1 LINASQRYVIFGVMT
16 SLGLIA
22 GCGRLETVEVP
33 LVDSSHRPIILTERR
48 ALGLPNAPPGTRFVR
63 GWRFEENSNGL
74 SIRPDGSTAWL
85 EIAQLEARERNLV
98 LELTRGSS
106 GTGGIV
112 RARSSNRDLGSF
124 ELAENVAIP
133 LPADLG
139 PGRVPIELEFSKPA
153 DIVGISLSA
162 AAPRGRVEV
171 EGANVNQSGWSMVD
185 FVRWVESDTRLVGEL
200 VLPSGGMP
208 NQRFSV
214 GVGRGDREVV
224 KVFEAAASKTKD
236 GEDVRYFDVP
246 LLDAPGLVRI
256 RLTAAGRGPAGRW
269 RDLLLVTR
277 RGQATP
283 EIDPVPDPPK
293 LVVLYVFDALRADHM
308 GYLGSTL
315 GASPCLD
322 RLASEGAAFH
332 NHLSVAPNTGPATRS
347 LFTGYGF
354 LEGRE
359 LSAVGLET
367 IAETYSEAGFVTAS
381 FSSNPH
387 LSPSFGLTRGFEHVD
402 FLPLEQDHRVN
413 GEVTVNDSAE
423 RVHTAALRWLDGQN
437 PDESLFLYLHTLHP
451 HNPYTPPEPFPSR
464 FLSAEA
470 SVLDGRTRTMV
481 AIRDL
486 EREVTLEDVEIVR
499 QRYAANLAYND
510 AELCELVEGLEG
522 RFPGEVLLVVT
533 SDHGEELFDHDGVL
547 HGHTLYDEMLHV
559 PLVVWWPGQISQ
571 RIIDEPTDTLDLH
584 TTLRNLVA
592 PLPQRPEDG
601 DDLWAAI
608 LRSSAAA
615 GEPRLQFAMAPGLRW
630 AAMARS
636 DRWKLIQVPRPRL
649 RWGMGLGRGR
659 THEAE
664 YLFHLESD
672 SDELTNLAG
681 LSSLEAD
688 WLWSRLQAWQATWRA
703 RQPQET
709 DDIELDQATKRQLEA
724 LGYVE

>member
-1 LINASQRYVIFGVMT
+1 MNAMRHFVMFGVMT
-16 SLGLIA
+16 SLGLMA
-22 GCGRLETVEVP
+22 GCGSQETVEVP

-48 ALGLPNAPPGTRFVR
+48 TLGLPNAPPGTRFVR
-63 GWRFEENSNGL
+63 GWRFEESSNGL
-74 SIRPDGSTAWL
+74 SIRPDESTAWL
-85 EIAQLEARERNLV
+85 EIAQLEARDRDLV
-98 LELTRGSS
+98 LELAENSDSAGGFVRAQSS
-106 GTGGIV
+106 G
-112 RARSSNRDLGSF
+112 RDLGSF
-124 ELAENVAIP
+124 EMVGEVVIP

-139 PGRVPIELEFSKPA
+139 RGRVPIELEFSESAKL
-153 DIVGISLSA
+153 VGASLSA
-162 AAPRGRVEV
+162 AVPRGRVDIDGTDV
-171 EGANVNQSGWSMVD
+171 IQSGWSAVD
-185 FVRWVESDTRLVGEL
+185 FIRWVEDGTRLLGEL
-200 VLPSGGMP
+200 EVPPEMSA
-208 NQRFSV
+208 NQKFTV
-214 GVGRGDREVV
+214 VIDRGDGEAITA
-224 KVFEAAASKTKD
+224 FEIGSLMSKGAAEA
-236 GEDVRYFDVP
+236 ERFDFQ
-246 LLDAPGLVRI
+246 LDAPGLVRI
-256 RLTAAGRGPAGRW
+256 RLMAEGCGPAGRW
-269 RDLLLVTR
+269 RNLRLVTR
-277 RGQATP
+277 RGRAAR

-322 RLASEGAAFH
+322 RLASEGVAFA
-332 NHLSVAPNTGPATRS
+332 NHFSVAPSTGPATRS
-347 LFTGYGF
+347 LFTGFGF
-354 LEGRE
+354 LEGRD
-359 LSAVGLET
+359 LSTTGPET
-367 IAETYSEAGFVTAS
+367 IAEMYSEAGFVTAS

-387 LSPSFGLTRGFEHVD
+387 LSPSFGLTRGFEQVE
-402 FLPLEQDHRVN
+402 FLPLEQDHTVD

-423 RVHTAALRWLDGQN
+423 RIHTAVLHWLDGRN
-437 PDESLFLYLHTLHP
+437 DEESIFLYLHTLHP

-464 FLSAEA
+464 FLDAET
-470 SVLDGRTRTMV
+470 SRLDGRTRTLV
-481 AIRDL
+481 SIRDL
-486 EREVTLEDVEIVR
+486 EREVTPEDMDSVR
-499 QRYAANLAYND
+499 KRYAANLAYND
-510 AELCELVEGLEG
+510 AELCALVEGLEG

-615 GEPRLQFAMAPGLRW
+615 GEPRLHFATAPGLRG

-649 RWGMGLGRGR
+649 RWGMGRGRGR

-688 WLWSRLQAWQATWRA
+688 WLWSRLHAWQATWRA
-703 RQPQET
+703 RQPQKT
-709 DDIELDQATKRQLEA
+709 DDIELDEATKRQLEA